1 MKDPD
6 QPFAD
11 VLHPFHVHQD
21 HQE

>member
-1 MKDPD
+1 MKVPD